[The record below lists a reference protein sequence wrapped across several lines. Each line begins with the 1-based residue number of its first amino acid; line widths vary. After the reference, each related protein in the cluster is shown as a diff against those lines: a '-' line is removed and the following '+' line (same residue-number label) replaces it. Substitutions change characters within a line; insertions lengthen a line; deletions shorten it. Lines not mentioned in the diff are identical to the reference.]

1 MAFRIQLRRDTSLNW
16 GLNNPILLSGEIG
29 YETNTTYMKIGDGT
43 TPWNDLPYWQGGL
56 TGAGLTV
63 KKNGATIL
71 SPTSNLNFSNDFTV
85 VTGTNYTATIGLS
98 NSAEGTLVNILNN
111 GVLGIT
117 GATGINFT
125 GAASSVT
132 YDGKQANVDLLGS
145 YVPYFSVTVLLSGGN
160 FSAFSSSQGPDGEA
174 LDGAPWNFT
183 LSNSG
188 NNITVTH
195 NLGKRPLGLATHGKN
210 GANIFIK
217 TPVGTSN
224 SQFSLASDASYN
236 SFTLY
241 QVNSA
246 NTGADTANTVEIV
259 WTFANYS

>member
-1 MAFRIQLRRDTSLNW
+1 
-16 GLNNPILLSGEIG
+16 
-29 YETNTTYMKIGDGT
+29 MKIGDGT

-63 KKNGATIL
+63 KKNGATVL

-98 NSAEGTLVNILNN
+98 NSAEGTAVNILNN

-125 GAASSVT
+125 GAQGSVT
-132 YDGKQANVDLLGS
+132 YDGKQANVNLLGS
-145 YVPYFSVTVLLSGGN
+145 YVPYFSVTCLLSGGN
-160 FSAFSSSQGPDGEA
+160 FSAFSSSQGPDGNA

-183 LSNSG
+183 LTNSG

-195 NLGKRPLGLATHGKN
+195 NLGLRPVGLATHGKN
-210 GANIFIK
+210 GYSIFIK
-217 TPVGTSN
+217 TPVGSSN
-224 SQFSLASDASYN
+224 SQFSLASDTSYD

-246 NTGADTANTVEIV
+246 MTGAGNAETVEIV